1 VGGLA
6 VVAPSR
12 VRSQDRAPPV
22 SLEEIVVNGV
32 VRPPEERLSL
42 GPGYTNVEFRYTGL
56 SLANPDRL
64 VFRYRLE
71 GYEQDWVEAG
81 ARRVA
86 YYPRLPPGRYRFVV
100 LAANRDGIWNET
112 GSSLDVR
119 VRAPFYLSWWF
130 RIPVLLALSIL
141 AVTLWNRREASLQRA
156 RRAQEEFARRLIE
169 SQEHERKRLAGEL
182 HDGLGQELLVV
193 RNRALLAL
201 KHDGLHPPAREQLTQ
216 ITEVVAQSLDGV
228 RRLAHNL
235 TPLQLDHLG
244 LSTSLRSMLQAVG
257 ETSGI
262 RLSVTIENIDDLLP
276 VEHQINL
283 YRIVQEGLT
292 NIIRHAQATEATVW
306 LRPDGEVLRIT
317 IQDNGRG
324 FRVEKDG
331 RGQLT
336 GGFGLSH
343 MAERIRILGGE
354 VDVLS
359 LPGTGTR
366 ITISV
371 PLRRH
376 SEARST

>member
-1 VGGLA
+1 VRAIYQSRDGALWIGTLGGLSRFENGRFQSYTAANGLSANHVRAIYQDAEGNLWIGTYGGGLNLFRDGRFVRIGRDHGLADDVVSAILEDGDGSFWMSGNRGIFRVDRRELLAFADGRAARVHSILYGEADGLGDAETNGGFQPAGWKDGRGNLWFPTVGGLA

-119 VRAPFYLSWWF
+119 VRAPFYLSWWC

-141 AVTLWNRREASLQRA
+141 AVTLWNRR
-156 RRAQEEFARRLIE
+156 
-169 SQEHERKRLAGEL
+169 
-182 HDGLGQELLVV
+182 
-193 RNRALLAL
+193 
-201 KHDGLHPPAREQLTQ
+201 
-216 ITEVVAQSLDGV
+216 
-228 RRLAHNL
+228 
-235 TPLQLDHLG
+235 
-244 LSTSLRSMLQAVG
+244 
-257 ETSGI
+257 
-262 RLSVTIENIDDLLP
+262 
-276 VEHQINL
+276 
-283 YRIVQEGLT
+283 
-292 NIIRHAQATEATVW
+292 
-306 LRPDGEVLRIT
+306 
-317 IQDNGRG
+317 
-324 FRVEKDG
+324 
-331 RGQLT
+331 
-336 GGFGLSH
+336 
-343 MAERIRILGGE
+343 
-354 VDVLS
+354 
-359 LPGTGTR
+359 
-366 ITISV
+366 
-371 PLRRH
+371 
-376 SEARST
+376 